1 MVPFGYGSNV
11 HNSFYKVGDMVEL
24 HLILLFMIAAAI
36 IAVEVKDL
44 LSGVVAIGAVGIG
57 LCMAFLTLKAPDL
70 AIIQLV
76 VEILS
81 LIILVR
87 ATIRKDIPFSVSGRW
102 VFNTIGTLCFM
113 AAFLSASY
121 IALKNIPPLGNAAMK
136 VSKFYIDNS
145 LTKTGSENVVSA
157 IIVNFRA
164 YDTLGEVAILFT
176 AIVGVLAIARSVGKA
191 RER

>member
-1 MVPFGYGSNV
+1 
-11 HNSFYKVGDMVEL
+11 MVEL
-24 HLILLFMIAAAI
+24 HLILAFMIVAAV

-44 LSGVVAIGAVGIG
+44 LSSVVAIGAVGIG

-70 AIIQLV
+70 AIMQLV

-102 VFNTIGTLCFM
+102 AFNTAGMLLFVAVFITVSYLTLKRLP
-113 AAFLSASY
+113 AFGDP
-121 IALKNIPPLGNAAMK
+121 IMK
-136 VSKFYIDNS
+136 VSKFYIDNAVM
-145 LTKTGSENVVSA
+145 KTGSDNVVAA

-164 YDTLGEVAILFT
+164 FDTLGEVAVIFT
-176 AIVGVLAIARSVGKA
+176 AIIGVLAIARSVGKT
-191 RER
+191 RKH